1 MQVILV
7 KPVRKLGKVG
17 ETVNVANGYGRN
29 YLIPQKLAIR
39 ATNDNIEKFAALQK
53 ELEAK
58 NAENKKLA
66 EKAAKAID
74 GKHLD
79 FITQSAADGRLFGS
93 VSLKALAT
101 KISETAKTKLN
112 YSNILL
118 DSPIKFN
125 GVYNVQVVLHPE
137 VTASVLVVVAKTESE
152 AQDALIEFKE
162 GGTKAQDE
170 AKEAELESIA
180 EETHKEE
187 IEVKEQE
194 EIAAEDAISNT

>member
-29 YLIPQKLAIR
+29 YLIPQELAIR
-39 ATNDNIEKFAALQK
+39 ATNDNLEKFATLQK

-58 NAENKKLA
+58 NAESKKEA

-101 KISETAKTKLN
+101 KVSEIAKIKLN

-137 VTASVLVVVAKTESE
+137 VTASILVVVAKTESE

-162 GGTKAQDE
+162 GGNKAEDE

-180 EETHKEE
+180 EETQKEKAE
-187 IEVKEQE
+187 AEEQE
-194 EIAAEDAISNT
+194 EIAAEEAISNT

>member
-39 ATNDNIEKFAALQK
+39 ATNDNLEKFATLQK

-58 NAENKKLA
+58 NSENKIAA

-101 KISETAKTKLN
+101 KISEIAKIQLN

-125 GVYNVQVVLHPE
+125 GVYNVQVILHPE

-162 GGTKAQDE
+162 GGSKAEDE

-180 EETHKEE
+180 EETHKEKAE
-187 IEVKEQE
+187 AQEQE
-194 EIAAEDAISNT
+194 EIAAEEAISST

>member
-39 ATNDNIEKFAALQK
+39 ATNDNLEKFATLQK

-58 NAENKKLA
+58 NTENKIAA

-101 KISETAKTKLN
+101 KISEIAKIQLN

-125 GVYNVQVVLHPE
+125 GVYNVQVILHPE
-137 VTASVLVVVAKTESE
+137 VTASILVVVAKTESE

-162 GGTKAQDE
+162 GGSKAEDE

-180 EETHKEE
+180 EETHKEKAE
-187 IEVKEQE
+187 AQEQE
-194 EIAAEDAISNT
+194 EIAAEEAISST